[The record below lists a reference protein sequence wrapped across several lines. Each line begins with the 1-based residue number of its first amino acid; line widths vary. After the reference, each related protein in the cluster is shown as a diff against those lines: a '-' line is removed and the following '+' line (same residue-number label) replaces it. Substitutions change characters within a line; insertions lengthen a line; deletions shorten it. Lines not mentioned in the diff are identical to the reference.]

1 MVSSEGQYD
10 FNACLRSWRRLRN
23 NLVFEPLL
31 RRIPGPEWRE
41 LKAHLG
47 DLRTLE
53 SDFAHGLVYGL
64 DENYAALVA
73 ALDGLPYSPQECA
86 DLLLHRHLVS
96 SEARA
101 LSEYC
106 QSVRSRYTASE
117 MAWRGSLVMRDLEF
131 SRSDAAR
138 FLSEWKESYLSRSGF
153 DSLLSIGP
161 TALDKLFG
169 RLNVETR
176 HNLIPTGYSL
186 YLPPWKSHL
195 VIADAIDRFIL
206 EMARNPAAVFKLTGR
221 EFEKVL
227 RRIFE
232 GYGYEVQL
240 TATTR
245 DGGVDLVC
253 LARLGSVPIKVAIE
267 AKRYRPDRPISVSL
281 VRQFVGANKQ
291 WMANKLVYVTTSRYT
306 KPAWDF
312 FREPTVSSLLELKA
326 LPDIIKWANDFSER
340 QYLQDG
346 I

>member
-1 MVSSEGQYD
+1 
-10 FNACLRSWRRLRN
+10 
-23 NLVFEPLL
+23 
-31 RRIPGPEWRE
+31 
-41 LKAHLG
+41 
-47 DLRTLE
+47 
-53 SDFAHGLVYGL
+53 
-64 DENYAALVA
+64 
-73 ALDGLPYSPQECA
+73 
-86 DLLLHRHLVS
+86 
-96 SEARA
+96 
-101 LSEYC
+101 
-106 QSVRSRYTASE
+106 
-117 MAWRGSLVMRDLEF
+117 MRDLEF

-161 TALDKLFG
+161 IALDKLFG